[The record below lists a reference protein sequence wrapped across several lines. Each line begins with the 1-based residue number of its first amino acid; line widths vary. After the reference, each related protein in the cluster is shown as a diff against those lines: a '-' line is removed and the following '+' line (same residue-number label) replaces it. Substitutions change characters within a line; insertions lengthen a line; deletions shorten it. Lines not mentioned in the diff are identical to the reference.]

1 MRFLRSILASIFFKI
16 ALSLSVIFV
25 LYDFTVCTGIT
36 FDRPYTP
43 LDARELHGEGRI
55 RLVPLDKFQISTVH
69 ARANYYKQ
77 KYYLAI
83 ELASPMLLP
92 SRASDPSR
100 GQLISDVVI
109 EILQANHPQPP
120 TERLT
125 VIGLVET
132 DMYIP
137 GVNWRCAISY
147 RKADRYAVVSTAR
160 VDRGCLGLVTVSH
173 ERMTSRLR
181 KMVTKNIGI
190 LYFRLPLSDDPRS
203 VLYSKIGGS
212 QEFDRMSEDF

>member
-1 MRFLRSILASIFFKI
+1 MRLLRSIIASIFFKI
-16 ALSLSVIFV
+16 ALSLMAVFV

-55 RLVPLDKFQISTVH
+55 RFVPLDAFPTSTLH
-69 ARANYYKQ
+69 ALADYYKK
-77 KYYLAI
+77 KYGLGI

-92 SRASDPSR
+92 ATAIDSSR
-100 GQLISDVVI
+100 GQLISDAVI
-109 EILQANHPQPP
+109 ETLQANYPQPP

-137 GVNWRCAISY
+137 GVNWRYAISY

-160 VDRGCLGLVTVSH
+160 LDRGCLGIVPVSH
-173 ERMTSRLR
+173 ERVTSRLR
-181 KMVTKNIGI
+181 KMVTKNVGI

-203 VLYSKIGGS
+203 VLYGKIGGS

>member
-36 FDRPYTP
+36 FDRPYPP

-55 RLVPLDKFQISTVH
+55 RFVPLDKFPISTVH
-69 ARANYYKQ
+69 ALANYYKQ
-77 KYYLAI
+77 KYDLVI

-92 SRASDPSR
+92 STAIDPSR
-100 GQLISDVVI
+100 GQLISDVMI

-120 TERLT
+120 TERLI

-137 GVNWRCAISY
+137 GVNWRYAISY

-160 VDRGCLGLVTVSH
+160 LDRGCLGLVSVSH

-190 LYFRLPLSDDPRS
+190 LYFRLPPSDDPRS